1 MLQNG
6 HYEIDYRRGGS
17 QLITQYVYRAR
28 ELPAVINSII
38 AGTGV
43 IETIREVEKGN

>member
-6 HYEIDYRRGGS
+6 HYEIDARHGS
-17 QLITQYVYRAR
+17 SQIVTRYVYRAR

-38 AGTGV
+38 STGGTLCA
-43 IETIREVEKGN
+43 IREVERV